1 MRSFRRAGL
10 GLGLATLL
18 GGSLSTT
25 ARAGIA
31 PTAITFAINHADC
44 GGAGTHTFDLFLND
58 VRLATVPSSQDCVCN
73 TEPLVVSFTD
83 AATLALFDGA
93 SCNDFRVDVGS
104 GGGSLVLAFVRV
116 TVSTAGAP
124 ATTCLFDGFPENAS
138 PSCTDRD
145 TCASPFA
152 SVVASVGGSDPD
164 GDGIGGGVGVGCDN
178 CPNASNPD
186 QADSDGDGVGDAC
199 DNCPAVANPDQ
210 ADRDGD
216 GIGDAC
222 DPCPDSPDSDGD
234 GVCDALD
241 NCPFTYNP
249 DQADADGDGFG
260 DACDFCPGPGTVDTD
275 GDGHCDEADN
285 CPWVSNPG
293 QEDSDGDGVGDVCDN
308 CPSVPNPGQADS
320 DGDGVGDACDGCPGS
335 PDSDGDGVCDPRDN
349 CPLVANVGQED
360 RDADGVGDACDNC
373 PAVANPGQEDT
384 NGDGIADACSPS
396 VSIDHIVAG
405 ASALEASITLTSPG
419 GSALSGMVEVFDSA
433 AVTSLSYTWLAA
445 SCSGEDTLDL
455 TINGVGVAR
464 VTPEPGG
471 AHCTCTPSVGFHD
484 IPLASALSVLHP
496 GVNQLGI
503 RKTTGLPQVGR
514 TGLAWAYATITV
526 GGVTQRVEI
535 FDQNGGGDFDAPDLC
550 AAGYTFDAVDSA
562 ADSPSIPSPLVSES
576 WVRALPCMLDL
587 SSLAPQR
594 SYLLLATATDGV
606 VPSPS
611 ADLRGFDLASQS
623 AMIMGGAASCD
634 DGDPCTTDAC
644 APATSGADAEGCVH
658 TAVVCSAA
666 DQCHEAG
673 VCDPATGACSSP
685 AKHDGTPCDDGN
697 ACTQVDT
704 CQEGTCTG
712 GAAVVCS
719 GADQC
724 HEAGICDPAIGICS
738 NPTKAEGTPCD
749 DGNACTRNDTCQA
762 GTCTGREPVVC
773 SAADQ
778 CHEAGVCNPA
788 TGVCSTPAKNDG
800 SACDDGNACTQTD
813 TCQAGTCIGGAAVV
827 CSAADQCHDA
837 GMCDPATGVC
847 SNSEKPDGSRC
858 DDGNACTR
866 RDTCQAG
873 ICTGDHPVDCHED
886 HRHGGV
892 CDPTTG
898 RCSYTSN
905 AGHGKAECVALDG
918 CSKVCR
924 SERGRSYIRRTR
936 PGRFCRLH

>member
-18 GGSLSTT
+18 GGSLFTT
-25 ARAGIA
+25 ARAAGIA

-234 GVCDALD
+234 GLCD
-241 NCPFTYNP
+241 P
-249 DQADADGDGFG
+249 
-260 DACDFCPGPGTVDTD
+260 
-275 GDGHCDEADN
+275 ADN

-373 PAVANPGQEDT
+373 PAVAN
-384 NGDGIADACSPS
+384 
-396 VSIDHIVAG
+396 
-405 ASALEASITLTSPG
+405 
-419 GSALSGMVEVFDSA
+419 
-433 AVTSLSYTWLAA
+433 
-445 SCSGEDTLDL
+445 
-455 TINGVGVAR
+455 
-464 VTPEPGG
+464 
-471 AHCTCTPSVGFHD
+471 
-484 IPLASALSVLHP
+484 
-496 GVNQLGI
+496 
-503 RKTTGLPQVGR
+503 
-514 TGLAWAYATITV
+514 
-526 GGVTQRVEI
+526 
-535 FDQNGGGDFDAPDLC
+535 
-550 AAGYTFDAVDSA
+550 
-562 ADSPSIPSPLVSES
+562 
-576 WVRALPCMLDL
+576 
-587 SSLAPQR
+587 
-594 SYLLLATATDGV
+594 
-606 VPSPS
+606 
-611 ADLRGFDLASQS
+611 RG
-623 AMIMGGAASCD
+623 
-634 DGDPCTTDAC
+634 
-644 APATSGADAEGCVH
+644 
-658 TAVVCSAA
+658 
-666 DQCHEAG
+666 
-673 VCDPATGACSSP
+673 
-685 AKHDGTPCDDGN
+685 
-697 ACTQVDT
+697 
-704 CQEGTCTG
+704 
-712 GAAVVCS
+712 
-719 GADQC
+719 
-724 HEAGICDPAIGICS
+724 
-738 NPTKAEGTPCD
+738 
-749 DGNACTRNDTCQA
+749 
-762 GTCTGREPVVC
+762 
-773 SAADQ
+773 
-778 CHEAGVCNPA
+778 
-788 TGVCSTPAKNDG
+788 
-800 SACDDGNACTQTD
+800 
-813 TCQAGTCIGGAAVV
+813 
-827 CSAADQCHDA
+827 
-837 GMCDPATGVC
+837 
-847 SNSEKPDGSRC
+847 
-858 DDGNACTR
+858 
-866 RDTCQAG
+866 
-873 ICTGDHPVDCHED
+873 
-886 HRHGGV
+886 
-892 CDPTTG
+892 
-898 RCSYTSN
+898 
-905 AGHGKAECVALDG
+905 
-918 CSKVCR
+918 
-924 SERGRSYIRRTR
+924 
-936 PGRFCRLH
+936 

>member
-249 DQADADGDGFG
+249 DQADAEGDGFG

-275 GDGHCDEADN
+275 GDSDCD
-285 CPWVSNPG
+285 
-293 QEDSDGDGVGDVCDN
+293 
-308 CPSVPNPGQADS
+308 
-320 DGDGVGDACDGCPGS
+320 DA
-335 PDSDGDGVCDPRDN
+335 GVCDPRDN

-587 SSLAPQR
+587 SS
-594 SYLLLATATDGV
+594 
-606 VPSPS
+606 
-611 ADLRGFDLASQS
+611 
-623 AMIMGGAASCD
+623 
-634 DGDPCTTDAC
+634 
-644 APATSGADAEGCVH
+644 
-658 TAVVCSAA
+658 
-666 DQCHEAG
+666 
-673 VCDPATGACSSP
+673 
-685 AKHDGTPCDDGN
+685 
-697 ACTQVDT
+697 
-704 CQEGTCTG
+704 
-712 GAAVVCS
+712 
-719 GADQC
+719 
-724 HEAGICDPAIGICS
+724 
-738 NPTKAEGTPCD
+738 
-749 DGNACTRNDTCQA
+749 
-762 GTCTGREPVVC
+762 
-773 SAADQ
+773 
-778 CHEAGVCNPA
+778 
-788 TGVCSTPAKNDG
+788 
-800 SACDDGNACTQTD
+800 
-813 TCQAGTCIGGAAVV
+813 
-827 CSAADQCHDA
+827 
-837 GMCDPATGVC
+837 
-847 SNSEKPDGSRC
+847 
-858 DDGNACTR
+858 
-866 RDTCQAG
+866 
-873 ICTGDHPVDCHED
+873 
-886 HRHGGV
+886 
-892 CDPTTG
+892 
-898 RCSYTSN
+898 
-905 AGHGKAECVALDG
+905 
-918 CSKVCR
+918 
-924 SERGRSYIRRTR
+924 
-936 PGRFCRLH
+936 